1 MIFYDLDID
10 AELKTGDIVYRHTSK
25 DKDIFPIGQ
34 IGIVDV
40 NINSNLFPAPNKE
53 FWVKIKTKNI
63 AEPGDEIIMLNDV
76 NYGSMPSDIKPKKGD
91 RFTVISV
98 LKDGTTRYQL
108 FHNGREYCVKPHD
121 VAVLSKVEIP
131 DFNEDLLFNHETKV
145 HCDTY
150 EKAVKLLTW
159 LHLKNKTWW
168 HGGSYLY
175 KTIWNKYKHNTY
187 YYPKEGAFGDKRKS
201 LMTIITP
208 YEDAIMYLTQD
219 NKTQN
224 TESDSEIKT
233 KKKEI
238 KMPKLQDLINQIFG
252 GTDYDQKPNYL
263 VIVYAPDGSQHAHGS
278 ANSVE
283 EIEQKMKSD
292 YRLIG
297 HTTVAYKISREFTT
311 EIPVISTKLKVEM

>member
-10 AELKTGDIVYRHTSK
+10 AELKTGDIVYRYTSK

-40 NINSNLFPAPNKE
+40 DIKYNLFPAPNKE

-63 AEPGDEIIMLNDV
+63 AEPGDEIIMLDDT
-76 NYGSMPSDIKPKKGD
+76 NYISLPSSMSPRRGD
-91 RFTVISV
+91 RFTVTSI
-98 LKDGTTRYQL
+98 LEDGTIKYGLTYK
-108 FHNGREYCVKPHD
+108 GREYGIRPCN

-131 DFNEDLLFNHETKV
+131 DFNKDLLFNHESRI

-159 LHLKNKTWW
+159 LHLKNKTWCF
-168 HGGSYLY
+168 GDSYLR
-175 KTIWNKYKHNTY
+175 KTAWNTYKHNTY
-187 YYPKEGAFGDKRKS
+187 YYVKEGAFGDKRES

-208 YEDAIMYLTQD
+208 YEDAIMYSTQN

-233 KKKEI
+233 QTKEI

-263 VIVYAPDGSQHAHGS
+263 VIVYAPDGSQHAYGS

-311 EIPVISTKLKVEM
+311 EIPVVSTKLKVEM

>member
-10 AELKTGDIVYRHTSK
+10 AELKTGDIVYRHKSK
-25 DKDIFPIGQ
+25 NKDNYPVGQ

-40 NINSNLFPAPNKE
+40 KINSNLFPAPNKE

-63 AEPGDEIIMLNDV
+63 AEPGDEIIMLDDTHYV
-76 NYGSMPSDIKPKKGD
+76 SIPLGMRPKQGD
-91 RFTVISV
+91 RFTVTSV
-98 LKDGTTRYQL
+98 LEDGTILYGLTYK
-108 FHNGREYCVKPHD
+108 GTEYGVKPHD

-131 DFNEDLLFNHETKV
+131 DFNEDLLFNHETRI

-159 LHLKNKTWW
+159 LHLKNKTWC
-168 HGGSYLY
+168 HGGSYLR
-175 KTIWNKYKHNTY
+175 KTAWNTYKHNTY
-187 YYPKEGAFGDKRKS
+187 YYVEEGAFGDARNYSRKH
-201 LMTIITP
+201 ITP
-208 YEDAIMYLTQD
+208 YEDAIMYSTQD
-219 NKTQN
+219 NKTQD
-224 TESDSEIKT
+224 TESDSGIKT

-311 EIPVISTKLKVEM
+311 EIPVVSTKLKVEM

>member
-40 NINSNLFPAPNKE
+40 DTKYNLFPTPNKD
-53 FWVKIKTKNI
+53 FWVKIKTKNTT
-63 AEPGDEIIMLNDV
+63 EPGDEIIMLNDV
-76 NYGSMPSDIKPKKGD
+76 NYGSISSDMKLKKGD

-98 LKDGTTRYQL
+98 LEDRITRYVL
-108 FHNGREYCVKPHD
+108 FHNGTEYYVKPHD

-131 DFNEDLLFNHETKV
+131 DFNEYLLFNNETKI

-150 EKAVKLLTW
+150 KKAVKLLTW
-159 LHLKNKTWW
+159 LHLKNKTWC
-168 HGGSYLY
+168 HGGSYL
-175 KTIWNKYKHNTY
+175 KDSHFDNERTY
-187 YYPKEGAFGDKRKS
+187 YFPYAGTRGHINYLTEKEH
-201 LMTIITP
+201 IIS
-208 YEDAIMYLTQD
+208 YEDAIIYSTQD
-219 NKTQN
+219 NKTQD

-233 KKKEI
+233 QTKEI

-263 VIVYAPDGSQHAHGS
+263 VIVYAPDGSQHAYGS

-311 EIPVISTKLKVEM
+311 EIPVVSTKLKVEM

>member
-25 DKDIFPIGQ
+25 DKDIFPVGQ
-34 IGIVDV
+34 IGIIDVDTKYK
-40 NINSNLFPAPNKE
+40 LFQDPSKD
-53 FWVKIKTKNI
+53 FWVKIKTKEI
-63 AEPGDEIIMLNDV
+63 AEPGDEIIMLNNDAT
-76 NYGSMPSDIKPKKGD
+76 YAGLPSDMRPKKGD
-91 RFTVISV
+91 RFTVTSI
-98 LKDGTTRYQL
+98 LKNGIIRYKL
-108 FHNGREYCVKPHD
+108 FHNGEEYGIKPHK
-121 VAVLSKVEIP
+121 VAVLSKIEIP
-131 DFNEDLLFNHETKV
+131 DFNEDLLFNHETRI

-159 LHLKNKTWW
+159 LHLKNKTWCN
-168 HGGSYLY
+168 GGSYL
-175 KTIWNKYKHNTY
+175 KDSHFDNERIY
-187 YYPKEGAFGDKRKS
+187 YFPYAGRRGLIDSLTEKEH
-201 LMTIITP
+201 IIS
-208 YEDAIMYLTQD
+208 YEDAIVYSTQN

-224 TESDSEIKT
+224 TESDSGIKT
-233 KKKEI
+233 QTKEI
-238 KMPKLQDLINQIFG
+238 KMTKLQDLINQIFG

-311 EIPVISTKLKVEM
+311 EIPVVSTKLKVEM

>member
-10 AELKTGDIVYRHTSK
+10 AELKNGDIVYRHTSK

-34 IGIVDV
+34 IGIVDMK
-40 NINSNLFPAPNKE
+40 INSNLFPAPNKE

-63 AEPGDEIIMLNDV
+63 AEPGDKIIMLNDA
-76 NYGSMPSDIKPKKGD
+76 NYGSMSSDMKPKKGD
-91 RFTVISV
+91 SFTVISV

-131 DFNEDLLFNHETKV
+131 DFNEDLLFNHETKI

-150 EKAVKLLTW
+150 KKAVKLLTW

-168 HGGSYLY
+168 LGDSYLKDSY
-175 KTIWNKYKHNTY
+175 FGNERTY
-187 YYPKEGAFGDKRKS
+187 YFPYAGTRGFIDYLTEKEH
-201 LMTIITP
+201 IIS
-208 YEDAIMYLTQD
+208 YEDAIMCSTQD

-233 KKKEI
+233 QTKEI
-238 KMPKLQDLINQIFG
+238 KMQKLQDLINQIFG

-263 VIVYAPDGSQHAHGS
+263 VIVYAPDGSQHAHGY

-311 EIPVISTKLKVEM
+311 EIPVVSTKLKVEM